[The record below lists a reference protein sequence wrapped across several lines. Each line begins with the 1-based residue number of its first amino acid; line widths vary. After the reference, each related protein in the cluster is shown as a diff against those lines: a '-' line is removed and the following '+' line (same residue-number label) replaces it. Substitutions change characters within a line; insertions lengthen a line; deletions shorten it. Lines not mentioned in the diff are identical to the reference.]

1 MTPPI
6 NRRTLLTG
14 TLASATLATP
24 ALAQSFPLPQGFER
38 FPIWPGKAPGG
49 ERVTVQE
56 VESLRRPDS
65 GPDDGVFAHV
75 VTPTLTLLR
84 PAKPNGAAI
93 LLIPGGGYSR
103 VAIGHEGYNIARH
116 FAQAGYA
123 CFSLLYRLPA
133 DGWAAGAEAALQDAQ
148 RALRLIRALAPRE
161 KFDANRIGVM
171 GFSAG
176 GHLAAW
182 LTSRTPQESYTPV
195 DAADREPI
203 RAAIA
208 AYMYPVIQMEGAF
221 VHSGSRTQLL
231 GPDPTAERMRAYSLD
246 QDVSAETPPV
256 FLAHALDDK
265 AVPPENSLA
274 MLAALRAKGIA
285 AECHLFENGGH
296 GFGLV
301 AAPAAPAPWP
311 DLFLNF
317 ARRHGL

>member
-6 NRRTLLTG
+6 DRRTLLAG
-14 TLASATLATP
+14 TLFSATLATP

-75 VTPTLTLLR
+75 VTPTLTVRR

-93 LLIPGGGYSR
+93 LLIPGGGYTR
-103 VAIGHEGYNIARH
+103 VAIGHEGYNIARR
-116 FAQAGYA
+116 FADAGYV

-133 DGWAAGAEAALQDAQ
+133 DGWAAGAEAPLQDAQ
-148 RALRLIRALAPRE
+148 RALRLVRALAPRE
-161 KFDANRIGVM
+161 TFDANRIGVM

-182 LTSRTPQESYTPV
+182 LTSRTPQDSYAPIDV
-195 DAADREPI
+195 ADREPVK
-203 RAAIA
+203 AAIA

-221 VHSGSRTQLL
+221 VHQGSRTQLL
-231 GPDPTAERMRAYSLD
+231 GPNPTAERMQAYSLD
-246 QDVSAETPPV
+246 RHVSAETPPI
-256 FLAHALDDK
+256 FLAHALDDN

-274 MLAALRAKGIA
+274 MLAALRAKGVA
-285 AECHLFENGGH
+285 SECHLFENGGH

-301 AAPAAPAPWP
+301 APPAAPAPWP
-311 DLFLNF
+311 DLFMAF
-317 ARRHGL
+317 AKRHGL

>member
-1 MTPPI
+1 
-6 NRRTLLTG
+6 
-14 TLASATLATP
+14 
-24 ALAQSFPLPQGFER
+24 
-38 FPIWPGKAPGG
+38 
-49 ERVTVQE
+49 
-56 VESLRRPDS
+56 
-65 GPDDGVFAHV
+65 
-75 VTPTLTLLR
+75 
-84 PAKPNGAAI
+84 
-93 LLIPGGGYSR
+93 
-103 VAIGHEGYNIARH
+103 
-116 FAQAGYA
+116 
-123 CFSLLYRLPA
+123 
-133 DGWAAGAEAALQDAQ
+133 
-148 RALRLIRALAPRE
+148 
-161 KFDANRIGVM
+161 M

-182 LTSRTPQESYTPV
+182 LTSRPPQESYTPV

-221 VHSGSRTQLL
+221 VHAGSRTQLL

-265 AVPPENSLA
+265 AVPPENSLT
-274 MLAALRAKGIA
+274 MLAALRAQGIA